1 MSDVLRVL
9 GVYPETIVDG
19 EGIRCSIYF
28 SGCAHKCAGCHNPES
43 WNPDAGTPLADMEEK
58 IFSEIKA
65 NPLLE
70 GVTLSG
76 GDPLYNPEAIFEF
89 LKRLKRRTRANV
101 WCYTGYTYDE
111 ILKSPLLARCL
122 PLIDVL
128 VDGRF
133 VAKKKDP
140 RLSFRG
146 SSNQR
151 VIRLKNGRMSEI
163 LYAEEVKV

>member
-1 MSDVLRVL
+1 
-9 GVYPETIVDG
+9 
-19 EGIRCSIYF
+19 
-28 SGCAHKCAGCHNPES
+28 
-43 WNPDAGTPLADMEEK
+43 
-58 IFSEIKA
+58 
-65 NPLLE
+65 
-70 GVTLSG
+70 
-76 GDPLYNPEAIFEF
+76 
-89 LKRLKRRTRANV
+89 
-101 WCYTGYTYDE
+101 
-111 ILKSPLLARCL
+111 LLARCL